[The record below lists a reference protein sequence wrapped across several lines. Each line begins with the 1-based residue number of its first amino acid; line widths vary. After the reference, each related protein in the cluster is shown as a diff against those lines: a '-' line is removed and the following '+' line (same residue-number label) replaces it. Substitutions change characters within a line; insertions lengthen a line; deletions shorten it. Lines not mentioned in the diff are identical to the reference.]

1 MRKLVFSMLMLCAQW
16 SMAQTFQQ
24 INEEIL
30 KYEQCFEQLSHPE
43 PKSVSHQL
51 KDGTS
56 VEVIQRTDYRNKRF
70 LQADP
75 DVRQLNVNI
84 MDNQDLTNW
93 EMQEASK
100 IFDDAFG
107 VGPAFNIYAHGIC
120 DPEGNSSGV
129 RLNGKDLTP
138 AQTAELI
145 LRTLDDYELVLNAYN
160 RPFPIVLHTCT
171 SAKGSNPFA
180 AQLQR
185 EISKHIKNAVV
196 VAADAPVY
204 AQIDS
209 KGIYL
214 ETISNPPLKAN
225 AIGRKWI
232 AFDSNGARQTS
243 PDWKE
248 TVRTLTSPW
257 STM

>member
-1 MRKLVFSMLMLCAQW
+1 ML
-16 SMAQTFQQ
+16 
-24 INEEIL
+24 I
-30 KYEQCFEQLSHPE
+30 
-43 PKSVSHQL
+43 
-51 KDGTS
+51 
-56 VEVIQRTDYRNKRF
+56 
-70 LQADP
+70 
-75 DVRQLNVNI
+75 
-84 MDNQDLTNW
+84 
-93 EMQEASK
+93 
-100 IFDDAFG
+100 
-107 VGPAFNIYAHGIC
+107 
-120 DPEGNSSGV
+120 
-129 RLNGKDLTP
+129 TP
-138 AQTAELI
+138 A
-145 LRTLDDYELVLNAYN
+145 
-160 RPFPIVLHTCT
+160 FPIVLHTCT